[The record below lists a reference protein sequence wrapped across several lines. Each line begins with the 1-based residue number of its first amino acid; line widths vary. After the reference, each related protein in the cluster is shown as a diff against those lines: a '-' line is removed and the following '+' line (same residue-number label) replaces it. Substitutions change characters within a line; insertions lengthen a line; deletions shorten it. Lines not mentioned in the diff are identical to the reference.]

1 MRPLALTP
9 VQQRRLE
16 KLAREAG
23 RTPRTM
29 LKFVLRDGFDYC
41 DCVVQSVN
49 EGLDSLK
56 RRGRTYSTREVLR
69 HARNVIDKHGAR
81 LAKAA

>member
-41 DCVVQSVN
+41 DYVMQSVN

-56 RRGRTYSTREVLR
+56 RGGRTYSTREVLR